1 MEKICSYCK
10 VSLSLDYFSRHPT
23 AKHGRKHI
31 CRKCDKEYSKKRYSK
46 ICAEKN
52 IKPKPKLSAF
62 VTESKVKNGDVR
74 EDGSVF
80 WSKRKVKGGFREW
93 WVTPE
98 QFEKL
103 IARRRELERTRYHS
117 IPAIRAKNTSPEKKK
132 ARLKWKEKNRSYY
145 SSFHAQRRA
154 QIRGTRSNLTEEQ
167 KRLVYDIYRFRDVL
181 NAVHEKL
188 VFEVDH
194 IKPICRGGTHTP
206 DNLRVT
212 TKNFNRKKW
221 ASDPI
226 DVIRYA
232 AVASIYFCDE
242 NLMKAKTIKQGGY

>member
-10 VSLSLDYFSRHPT
+10 VSLSLDCFSRHPT

-52 IKPKPKLSAF
+52 IKPKSKLSVF
-62 VTESKVKNGDVR
+62 VTSSTAKQGDVR
-74 EDGSVF
+74 DDGSVY
-80 WSKRKVKGGFREW
+80 WSRRKEENGFREW

-98 QFEKL
+98 QFENL
-103 IARRRELERTRYHS
+103 IARRRELGRMRYHTN
-117 IPAIRAKNTSPEKKK
+117 PAIRAENTSPERKK

-181 NAVHEKL
+181 NAVHEKP

-212 TKNFNRKKW
+212 TKDFNRKKW

-242 NLMKAKTIKQGGY
+242 NTMKATKPRQGGY